1 MKTPIRFMILLCLLP
16 LAGPLQADTGSDI
29 STALDYYA
37 EVWNEGDLET
47 IRAYYHADFVLVS
60 NRGVESLAQRIED
73 IEILFQGG
81 DDRGELS
88 YSGVT
93 VVPLAD
99 SLAMAYGKTRLAFKD
114 GSSIESWFSTVYRKT
129 PFGWKAL
136 LTHQ

>member
-1 MKTPIRFMILLCLLP
+1 MRTPVRFMILLCFLL
-16 LAGPLQADTGSDI
+16 LACSLPADTGTDI

-47 IRAYYHADFVLVS
+47 IRAYYDADFVLVS
-60 NRGVESLAQRIED
+60 NRGVESLAQRIGD
-73 IEILFQGG
+73 IEILFHGG
-81 DDRGELS
+81 GDRGELS
-88 YSGVT
+88 YSGVS

-99 SLAMAYGKTRLAFKD
+99 NLAMAYGKARLAFKD